1 MPGSCIGD
9 DLRRKALELYYSVPQ
24 HRGRPPPSDEELKE
38 RNLWREAHVM
48 LLRSFAAEV
57 GEEIQRGEENPEL
70 ITPEY
75 LDSLENKLE
84 ALEAQI
90 KEVRR
95 TPRVRAVRPIL
106 PPKPDLISL
115 KHTAEHHLFSAYAG
129 DPIVNTWL
137 QARGFTTDD
146 LEEEIKRLD
155 RALGGEKVGPP
166 IIDILRMDAEISEKR
181 RLLERLL
188 RLEELLEGVRK
199 GLGEYRV
206 EMEKMGFPTVE
217 ALEAEV
223 HRVRRHLVN
232 T

>member
-57 GEEIQRGEENPEL
+57 GEEIQRGEE
-70 ITPEY
+70 
-75 LDSLENKLE
+75 

-95 TPRVRAVRPIL
+95 TPRVRAIRPIL

-115 KHTAEHHLFSAYAG
+115 KHTAEHYLFSAYAG
-129 DPIVNTWL
+129 DPIVNAWL